1 MSHTTQC
8 PSDAGCLAGEA
19 PAEATKMQSDRL
31 RRATRIVQYFPYTD
45 LTTPSEV
52 QKKSAHGQVS
62 RRPDRRAI
70 LAWRKQ
76 PRVRKSPPCAEQAQS
91 VRTPAPCLR
100 LELLAR
106 RGAQSVPGVADLMVV
121 D

>member
-19 PAEATKMQSDRL
+19 PAEATKMQGDRL

-52 QKKSAHGQVS
+52 QKNRRMVRSRPAPTGARSWCGGSSPVS
-62 RRPDRRAI
+62 ERA
-70 LAWRKQ
+70 
-76 PRVRKSPPCAEQAQS
+76 PPCAERDHS
-91 VRTPAPCLR
+91 DRTPAPCLR
-100 LELLAR
+100 LDYWP
-106 RGAQSVPGVADLMVV
+106 VGVRSPCQASRT
-121 D
+121 